1 LIVRGAPNR
10 PVALGPISGLEDQ
23 DFRDRYAHAREARMD
38 FYAEQIRV
46 VAFDES
52 GDILIDQ
59 YGDRLRTVANH
70 AKFQRDR
77 LKVDRLK
84 WTASRLFPQALRRQ
98 MELLG
103 QSEELKQIT
112 IKWLDSDK
120 PAPKPEPPR
129 QLTYNP
135 APPPAGL
142 SPEAWASIVRIS
154 DVIQQIAPG
163 EQIPEHALDVTRLR
177 FANTIW
183 ASKADAVSANI
194 SGQIPAN
201 GIKYAA

>member
-23 DFRDRYAHAREARMD
+23 DFRDRYAHAREAPMD

-59 YGDRLRTVANH
+59 YGDRLRT
-70 AKFQRDR
+70 
-77 LKVDRLK
+77 VDRLK

-201 GIKYAA
+201 EIKYAA